1 MACLAST
8 PALAPTRVASRAT
21 SRSSTRVCRRGGLV
35 VVAGKK
41 GAWAKEFDPNYE
53 KENTVVVVDDS
64 KYPGL
69 ESASPSPSPP
79 QSSTSTHASSRYSPP
94 LSI

>member
-69 ESASPSPSPP
+69 ESACLSFPP